1 MWGWITDWESSGYYD
16 MTLIVD
22 FHSHVF
28 PDLFKGSEMIPV
40 GGINRLRGVTRQWL
54 RPLSKSIHGAQS
66 LIRHLP
72 RFARESVD
80 SVSAVLPLASLI
92 VESNLGDLLAAM
104 DEAQV
109 SFSVVIAQPP
119 WTSNEFILSLAAS
132 NPRLIPVVN
141 IPKGTQKPGQA
152 LKGYVQKGA
161 RALKIHPA
169 FDGEDINSP
178 RYRSLLRA
186 ADELNLPVILHT
198 GCTHSKFLYRNPDQG
213 SAENFVKWYETFKD
227 VRFILAHM
235 NFHEP
240 NTALD
245 LCEEFSNLWVD
256 TSRQPAEV
264 IGEAARRIGAERVL
278 FGTDW
283 PFMGSNLILGKSRIQ
298 DGIETG
304 LLNEAQGRLI
314 LGENAA
320 KILNLGS

>member
-1 MWGWITDWESSGYYD
+1 

-28 PDLFKGSEMIPV
+28 PDLMKNFEMIPV
-40 GGINRLRGVTRQWL
+40 ERINYFRGMARQWL
-54 RPLSKSIHGAQS
+54 RPLSQSIHGTQA
-66 LIRHLP
+66 LLRHLP
-72 RFARESVD
+72 RFARDPMD
-80 SVSAVLPLASLI
+80 SLGAVLPLVGLP
-92 VESNLGDLLAAM
+92 VESTLADLVAAM

-109 SFSVVIAQPP
+109 NFSLVIAEPP
-119 WTSNEFILSLAAS
+119 WITNEFVLSIAAENS
-132 NPRLIPVVN
+132 RLIPVVN
-141 IPKGTQKPGQA
+141 IPKGTQKPGQT
-152 LKGYVQKGA
+152 LKSWAQRGA
-161 RALKIHPA
+161 KALKIHPA
-169 FDGEDINSP
+169 FDGEDINST

-186 ADELNLPVILHT
+186 ADELNLPVIVHP
-198 GCTHSKFLYRNPDQG
+198 GCVHSKLLYRNPSQS
-213 SAENFVKWYETFKD
+213 SAENFVKWYETFTS

-245 LCEEFSNLWVD
+245 LCEEFPNLWVD

-283 PFMGSNLILGKSRIQ
+283 PFLGSNQVLGKSRIQ
-298 DGIETG
+298 NAIETG
-304 LLNEAQGRLI
+304 LLNAEQGRLI

-320 KILNLGS
+320 KILNLGSL